1 MSRECDLLRSSL
13 QHHER
18 ELSSTVR
25 VLSALRQRCGVLEAI
40 NEQKQ
45 TTKDEDESVTLTDD
59 ADETEGHALDLT
71 TATDDTA
78 VSALLPSLSS
88 STAPLYVS
96 RARLRALCLQFSIQR
111 RRLTRVEGQLE
122 DEQKTNARLLDDLRA
137 QWEELRGL
145 SSELERM
152 HHEHAAADAER
163 QRAAGDEEVAGAAL
177 PSSQSSS
184 AFSSESST
192 SSLLLQLHHA
202 RTRAEQLA
210 LHNERF
216 VRRFYSKLA
225 AWCIVVV
232 AACWVI
238 AAL

>member
-1 MSRECDLLRSSL
+1 M
-13 QHHER
+13 
-18 ELSSTVR
+18 STVR
-25 VLSALRQRCGVLEAI
+25 VLSALRHRCGVLEAI

-45 TTKDEDESVTLTDD
+45 TTKEEEETVTLMDD
-59 ADETEGHALDLT
+59 EDETEGHALDLT
-71 TATDDTA
+71 AATDDTA
-78 VSALLPSLSS
+78 ASALLPSLSS

-96 RARLRALCLQFSIQR
+96 RARLRSLCLQFSIQR
-111 RRLTRVEGQLE
+111 RRLSRVEGQLE
-122 DEQKTNARLLDDLRA
+122 DEQKTNATLLDDLRA

-145 SSELERM
+145 SRELERL
-152 HHEHAAADAER
+152 HNERAAADAEK
-163 QRAAGDEEVAGAAL
+163 QRAAVDDQAAAAA
-177 PSSQSSS
+177 PQSSLSSS

-192 SSLLLQLHHA
+192 ASLLLQLHQS

-210 LHNERF
+210 LHNARF

-225 AWCIVVV
+225 AWCVIVV